1 MKKWNKLTAVFA
13 GIAVCLSLIGSPTGV
28 QAQADNNT
36 AKASQPAV
44 RTGQQTEESAELSV
58 SNARKLDTDKIG
70 ETTSYN
76 DMVYSPEKNGI
87 YFVHTVGDEVYAN
100 YRTYEIVFYDI
111 ANGTYTTVYTSERGV
126 EESYMDD
133 NAIYFRF
140 LYKGIIIN
148 HNKNRA
154 SLH

>member
-76 DMVYSPEKNGI
+76 G
-87 YFVHTVGDEVYAN
+87 
-100 YRTYEIVFYDI
+100 VF
-111 ANGTYTTVYTSERGV
+111 AG
-126 EESYMDD
+126 EEWNLFCPYG
-133 NAIYFRF
+133 R
-140 LYKGIIIN
+140 
-148 HNKNRA
+148 R
-154 SLH
+154 